1 VTAKTQPESGTT
13 GHRLLGPVLQ
23 RLPRYGLLL
32 VGLALILVFSAL
44 RPDSFPTVTNFNA
57 ILGNK
62 TIDAFLALAVMIPM
76 VTKHFDLSV
85 GYGMGLTYV
94 LSISL
99 QVRYD
104 VPWPLVIVIVLLVG
118 LLLGLLNGLLVE
130 FGQIDSFI
138 ATLGTGTV
146 VYAITLWH
154 TGGQQVA
161 GDLPAGFTKI
171 DSAKLFGIHAPSV
184 LLILVAILLW
194 LAFEYLPI
202 GRYLYAVGANR
213 RAAELN
219 GIRAGRFVI
228 GAFMMS
234 GLLTATAG
242 ILFAS
247 RLQVGQSNVGLDYLL
262 PAFVGALLGSTTIH
276 AGRVNVWG
284 TIVAVAVLAIGIS
297 GIQQLG
303 SSFFVEPLFNGLTL
317 IAAVGIAGYAARRR
331 VRVRKKQEEVSPTPP
346 DVAPVGGSLTAQAVG
361 SQTAPV
367 PAGATPADGPRD
379 DYPTTGQA

>member
-1 VTAKTQPESGTT
+1 VTATTQVAAPQT
-13 GHRLLGPVLQ
+13 RRGPGPITAVLH

-32 VGLALILVFSAL
+32 VGLALVLVFSAL
-44 RPDSFPTVTNFNA
+44 RPDSFPTMANFDA
-57 ILGNK
+57 IVGNK
-62 TIDAFLALAVMIPM
+62 TIDAFLALAVMVPM
-76 VTKHFDLSV
+76 VTKNFDLSV

-94 LSISL
+94 LTISL
-99 QVRYD
+99 QVNYG
-104 VPWPLVIVIVLLVG
+104 VPWQLAIVIVLAVG
-118 LLLGLLNGLLVE
+118 LVLGLVNGLLVE

-154 TGGQQVA
+154 TKGQQVT
-161 GDLPAGFTKI
+161 GELTAGFTSV
-171 DSAKLFGIHAPSV
+171 DSAKIFGLHAPTLYLIVVAV
-184 LLILVAILLW
+184 LMW

-213 RAAELN
+213 RASELN
-219 GIRAGRFVI
+219 GIRAGRYVI
-228 GAFMMS
+228 GAFMTS
-234 GLLTATAG
+234 GVLTAVAG
-242 ILFAS
+242 VLLAS

-276 AGRVNVWG
+276 SGRVNVWG

-317 IAAVGIAGYAARRR
+317 IAAVGFAGYTVRRKVN
-331 VRVRKKQEEVSPTPP
+331 VRRKQEEASHRES
-346 DVAPVGGSLTAQAVG
+346 VATAE
-361 SQTAPV
+361 APAEQ
-367 PAGATPADGPRD
+367 PAARP
-379 DYPTTGQA
+379 